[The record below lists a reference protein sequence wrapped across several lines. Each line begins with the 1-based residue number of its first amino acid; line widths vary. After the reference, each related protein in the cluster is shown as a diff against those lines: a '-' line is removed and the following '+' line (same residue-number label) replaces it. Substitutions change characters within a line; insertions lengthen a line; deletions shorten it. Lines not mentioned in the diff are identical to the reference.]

1 MSGTKSPSQKAPA
14 TERGAIIV
22 SHGQPSDPAP
32 AEAVLAGL
40 TAQVAALMPNLRLA
54 SATLAA
60 PGALAQAQRQAGPA
74 PIIYPLFMTDGWFT
88 QSALPKRVND
98 PGARILRPLGVDP
111 ALPALACRWLTA
123 ELASRDWSASDT
135 CLVIASHGSGRSR
148 NSARDTER
156 FSNALGEQMSFA
168 EIRTGYIEEPPYLGD
183 LVFETGP
190 QAICLPF
197 FAAGGGHVQQDIPEA
212 LDLASFDGLRLYPIG
227 THPEIPTLIAR
238 ALIRTE
244 TKSRVA

>member
-1 MSGTKSPSQKAPA
+1 MRA
-14 TERGAIIV
+14 
-22 SHGQPSDPAP
+22 
-32 AEAVLAGL
+32 LAGL
-40 TAQVAALMPNLRLA
+40 PELFVTVGGRRLA
-54 SATLAA
+54 SADSAA
-60 PGALAQAQRQAGPA
+60 IITIRVRTALAQPAQC
-74 PIIYPLFMTDGWFT
+74 
-88 QSALPKRVND
+88 ALCW
-98 PGARILRPLGVDP
+98 AAESPLGVDP